1 MTALSIC
8 KTSLLVLAF
17 IALASSI
24 DAAEPRAG
32 GAPQAS
38 EQTALKAARQA
49 ILMNRPLIPIGQQEY
64 LAVVNKAIRAF
75 RLKDFATLEAMANEY
90 REQQSRLPSGEFK
103 LQVFHFTFKNYFA
116 EESFL
121 KFSSWEKAEALCLEW
136 KKAFPQSPAAT
147 IVRARLALQ
156 KAWAMRGESAAA
168 SITQQGWEGFTANLQ
183 KARNILEADKGT
195 AAVDPGWYVTMLV
208 IARAQQWPH
217 QEFQALATEAITR
230 FPNFY
235 QIYLNIVYRLVP
247 RWGGSYEAIEAFAQ
261 QVAANNNTGEGAAI
275 YARIYADM
283 AGTDGIEAYK
293 KAKIDWPLLKKG
305 FQKILAD
312 FPDRENIQIFAK
324 LACLQHDKELTLQL
338 FKQAGAYYHSAWH
351 NSDGLHQQCIEWVGL
366 SATSAVGLENLVDQV
381 RATDKNFEY
390 RGVSVAYQFDTAL
403 RYQYYPALEESYKL
417 YMRDRDT
424 SPLAWEWLRSF
435 HNAMDERLERAKT
448 MDIVFVE
455 GLRDK
460 IDRWAEAMPN
470 SQLAH
475 IERVNIRLMLA
486 KMRADEGNQSLVAQ
500 VRSAVAPLASC
511 DDLCEANKM
520 IAAAMAAEPAD
531 PFWYILALRAAN
543 IGGDGIPKLKAIRD
557 QGAKRFPFYED
568 ILRQSL
574 IFMIPHWRGK
584 SLQEVTQFV
593 EEAVT
598 LTKERRGTAL
608 YGLMWTITANR
619 LGLGDDFFTVTQ
631 ADWQRIK
638 KSFEEMI
645 AQNQE
650 YGHDGIMLLR
660 YACLAEDK
668 ETVLS
673 LLPKIQRNPKE
684 ADIYK
689 TGLIDRCLSK

>member
-17 IALASSI
+17 IALASSL
-24 DAAEPRAG
+24 DAAEPQAGAASQPLPQTVQRA
-32 GAPQAS
+32 AP
-38 EQTALKAARQA
+38 RA
-49 ILMNRPLIPIGQQEY
+49 IFVNRPPVPIGEKEHQE
-64 LAVVNKAIRAF
+64 LVHKALRAF
-75 RLKDFATLEAMANEY
+75 ELKDYATLEAMSKEF
-90 REQQSRLPSGEFK
+90 REKESRLPAGEFK
-103 LQVFHFTFKNYFA
+103 LQKFHFAFKDYFA
-116 EESFL
+116 GENFL

-156 KAWAMRGESAAA
+156 KAWAMRGEGTAS
-168 SITQQGWEGFTANLQ
+168 SITQQGWDGFTANLQ
-183 KARNILEADKGT
+183 KARDILEADKGT

-208 IARAQQWPH
+208 IARAQQWPY

-235 QIYLNIVYRLVP
+235 QIYLNVVYRLVP
-247 RWGGSYEAIEAFAQ
+247 QWGGSYEAIEAFAQ
-261 QVAANNNTGEGAAI
+261 QAAANNKSGEGAAI
-275 YARIYADM
+275 YARIYADI
-283 AGTDGIEAYK
+283 AATDGIEAYK
-293 KAKIDWPLLKKG
+293 KAKIDWPLLKQG
-305 FQKILAD
+305 FQKILTD
-312 FPDRENIQIFAK
+312 FPDRENTQIFAK

-338 FKQAGAYYHSAWH
+338 FKQAGDFYSSAWL
-351 NSDGLHQQCIEWVGL
+351 NSEGLYQQCIEWVGL
-366 SATSAVGLENLVDQV
+366 SATGAVGLENLVDQV
-381 RATDKNFEY
+381 RAMDKNFEY
-390 RGVSVAYQFDTAL
+390 RGYSVAYQFDTAL
-403 RYQYYPALEESYKL
+403 RHQYYPALEESYKL
-417 YMRDRDT
+417 YLRDKDT

-448 MDIVFVE
+448 MDVVFVE
-455 GLRDK
+455 ELRDK
-460 IDRWAEAMPN
+460 IDRWAQSMPA
-470 SQLAH
+470 SSLAQ

-486 KMRADEGNQSLVAQ
+486 KMRVDAGNQSLVAR
-500 VRSAVAPLASC
+500 VKSAVAPLATC

-520 IAAAMAAEPAD
+520 ITAAMAAEPAD
-531 PFWYILALRAAN
+531 PFWYVLALRAAQ

-557 QGAKRFPFYED
+557 QGTKRFPFYED
-568 ILRQSL
+568 VLRQSL
-574 IFMIPHWRGK
+574 IIMIPHWRGNV
-584 SLQEVTQFV
+584 LQEVTQFV

-608 YGLMWTITANR
+608 YGLMWTIAANH
-619 LGLGDDFFTVTQ
+619 LGVGDNFFAVTR
-631 ADWQRIK
+631 ADWPRIK

-645 AQNQE
+645 KENQE

-668 ETVLS
+668 ETVLT